1 MEITEPRQLWWL
13 LLLLPVSLIWLRSYF
28 CGKRDVV
35 EIGGAWRADELVT
48 VYLVKRFFS
57 FLFFLLFLVC
67 SVFALSDP
75 RWGVRL
81 VSAEQEGYEV
91 ILSVDVSQSML
102 AADTE
107 PSRLERARFAVAALA
122 EEMDDARFG
131 LVVFRGDG
139 ERLLP
144 VTEDTYALETALRGM
159 HRGLVTTPGSN
170 IERGIEVALDAF
182 TGRRGSFRGIVLLI
196 LLGVRS
202 ADMVWLVYL
211 TGFLESTASRFFG
224 PANNALLPTLVGE
237 EHLLSANSLD
247 SLGENSAR
255 LIGPAL
261 GGVLLASAGLNSVIF
276 LDITSYLMAA
286 LLMFM
291 MQVPKLD
298 SDMIDKSRA
307 TVGSAFSDLFGE
319 LIAGLRMVV
328 RTKSLSR
335 VFLVIG
341 IAFLGDSILTVLF
354 VPFIQEVVGVGSA
367 EYGVTL
373 TVRGL
378 AGILGGLAVGAV
390 GTKFKGDQLI
400 GFGLIGTGIG
410 IGAMVF
416 WPVFT
421 ISLLILILLSLP
433 LMSWLISSQTWI
445 QTHVSDD
452 YRGRVFGAYETFCAL
467 LMLIG
472 MGFASA
478 VGDSLGIS
486 KTLYIS
492 AGIYILA
499 GMLAVVLL
507 RNISP
512 PPGKA

>member
-1 MEITEPRQLWWL
+1 MLN
-13 LLLLPVSLIWLRSYF
+13 LIKNRNY
-28 CGKRDVV
+28 
-35 EIGGAWRADELVT
+35 
-48 VYLVKRFFS
+48 
-57 FLFFLLFLVC
+57 FLLWIAQLI
-67 SVFALSDP
+67 SMIGDWAL
-75 RWGVRL
+75 
-81 VSAEQEGYEV
+81 
-91 ILSVDVSQSML
+91 
-102 AADTE
+102 
-107 PSRLERARFAVAALA
+107 FAALPFFVYRLTGSVLA
-122 EEMDDARFG
+122 TGGMFMVQVVPPLVFG
-131 LVVFRGDG
+131 SIAGVFVDRWD
-139 ERLLP
+139 
-144 VTEDTYALETALRGM
+144 
-159 HRGLVTTPGSN
+159 HRWTMIGSS
-170 IERGIEVALDAF
+170 L
-182 TGRRGSFRGIVLLI
+182 FRGIVLLI

-286 LLMFM
+286 LLMFL

-298 SDMIDKSRA
+298 SDMIEKTRA
-307 TVGSAFSDLFGE
+307 TVGSAFLDLFGE

-367 EYGVTL
+367 EYGLTL

-433 LMSWLISSQTWI
+433 LMSWLNSSQTWI